1 MKTLNLFL
9 KVQLT
14 LLVLMLCGST
24 TAFGENNDVVEI
36 DGIYYRLYQQ
46 EKWTDGHWDT
56 QNNWVPGEQY
66 TDYYATVTYN
76 PEIDPWSMSTDGKYQ
91 GDLVIPETV
100 NYNNQDYQVTS
111 CEETAYYNAHNL
123 TSISF
128 PKTIS
133 YIEGSYLGN
142 LNNLEAIIV
151 DSENPNFT
159 TIDGVLYNKEIT
171 NVLAFPCKR
180 GGVYRVPATITEFG
194 QNGNTIGK
202 PTLDELIIPATVT
215 KIGNRIFNNY
225 PFPQIKKVTIEDSD
239 NELTIGSC
247 SNSWSIYDGGNE
259 IHISPLF
266 GQCQI
271 QEVYWGRNVK
281 GSNPPFALNDNLSKV
296 TFGPKVT
303 SVPKYSFYNC
313 NVNTVDVLGGLE
325 QWMGF
330 DFTPNYTN
338 PFYNIYSSTPTLLFN
353 GSTLE
358 EAVELPSGITKIPA
372 HGFQYG
378 CSGITNLTLN
388 SDLEEIADGAFKQL
402 DKLETIQ
409 LDDANTNFKVIDN
422 VLYNKDISKILCFP
436 RLRAGEYVMPS
447 TITTMVPSQF
457 YNCSELTDVTFSTN
471 LEAIPEN
478 AFYGCTKLTSLTI
491 PSNIKELGKYAFYG
505 CSELTSVTLPSNL
518 LIMPDYAF
526 SNCAKLTSLTL
537 PSSLT
542 TIGYHAFDGCSL
554 ITSLTIPASTTAI
567 YDNAFDGWTGLTN
580 IVFEDGATTLVVG
593 KGHEKNNEDY
603 WSRRFYINGREY
615 DARPLFVDSNIK
627 DLYLGRNLEYQE
639 EYSSPFALSKE
650 LTNIVLGPKVTSIP
664 KYSFPNCYKVETV
677 DVKGGLAQWCN
688 FDFTEGS
695 SPFYWSQILDEN
707 KKVLFDGVALSDD
720 VTVPE
725 GVTTIRTHVFQYNV
739 AGITSL
745 TLPSSLTEIANGAFK
760 KLSNLE
766 TIGIN
771 NNNTY
776 FKVIENVL
784 YNDEVSKIVC
794 FPRMRKGDYVMPT
807 TVKELENSNFYYCT
821 ELTNVVF
828 SSDLQI
834 IPDSAFI
841 GCSKLTSLTIPANIT
856 AIRDYAFDWC
866 TGLKKLTIE
875 DSSTLLKI
883 GKGHQKNYY
892 NEDRRYGLFA
902 SSPISEVYIGR
913 NLEFVDFDG
922 SGYYNETSWNGNEYT
937 YRYYKQ
943 PFTSSLTSVTIGNQV
958 NRMPAQLFKECWGI
972 TSVNFDG
979 TIIEWCN
986 ITFED
991 ADATPFGK
999 SSASPILHLKGQPL
1013 HSQVNIPEGATKIGA
1028 YSFYG
1033 QNGVSNFTL
1042 PASLETIEPYAFS
1055 GGGDVYIHTKGIVGL
1070 ENTNSFSGD
1079 IYVLDD
1085 YVKQYKA
1092 ANVWSELA
1100 SRIYPLGFLQ
1110 VTVDLTA
1117 MSSSPA
1123 LLPALNALE
1132 KVNDE
1137 YRITALTNLKIRGTM
1152 NGYDI
1157 LMLRNKMPNLRHLDL
1172 SEATILTNDG
1182 GFEYYQGYHTETGA
1196 ITPYMFYEISNLRSI
1211 ILPEGI
1217 TKIAEHA
1224 FAKSGLDTIQIY
1236 GTVKSIG
1243 SYAFSECPN
1252 LTRVTMNKGVE
1263 TIGYSAF
1270 QNCNRLKSLVFPT
1283 TLKEIYSNAF
1293 YYCTNLTSIDFAEG
1307 LQYIGSGAF
1316 YDCSNLKELHLPTS
1330 LLRIEHDAFRYCS
1343 GLQEVHVPSMITEI
1357 GDYAFKDCGLKSVY
1371 AYTVTPVQINQ
1382 NTFDYKGVDLYAP
1395 DNSFYAYYLN
1405 TQWSQ
1410 FQDVK
1415 EFEALYTKW
1424 YTSRN
1429 TDVHIDTNVPIKN
1442 VDDNNPADGIMEP
1455 GSGLIFVGDG
1465 EQLVKNLIL
1474 NWQHG
1479 SNYPALIEDNNLNV
1493 EELKFIMNVYP
1504 GRWYFFSFPFDIKI
1518 SDTTFDGKYVWRY
1531 YDAEARAKNGSGGW
1545 KNVTDGWLR
1554 ANVGYIFQANKEG
1567 ELELPVNNPEFTQSN
1582 GQKEVPLESIEA
1594 KNPQDAS
1601 WNFVG
1606 NPNLSYYSLEDMSEK
1621 VDAPITVWNEEQQ
1634 TYTAVVPGDDEY
1646 NFHPF
1651 EAFFVQTPENVD
1663 NMTFED
1669 ENRATYLE
1677 SQKKT
1682 ESSAR
1687 SAVRSGR
1694 SVNERR
1700 MLVNLTVSDGQTTDK
1715 TRVIFN
1721 DDNKLTYETG
1731 RDANKFMSMA
1741 NVPQIY
1747 TIDAQNVKYSV
1758 NARPNG
1764 NRQVRLG
1771 FVASSDGNYTI
1782 AAERMDCSMALKD
1795 NQTGTIHQLDG
1806 KPYTFYSEAGT
1817 FDNRFTLMSGMNIT
1831 SITAN
1836 GLDGIDGFNVAA
1848 MDGGIVVTG
1857 ANESDLNV
1865 YNANGVKA
1873 ATLQGSGTINLNNG
1887 TYIVTYAGKSAKIAV
1902 K

>member
-1 MKTLNLFL
+1 MAVFSQDATAEVDGIFYRFSSGNSFGYDDSGVWKYSDWYSNVATVTRDPDVDVWMVNNVETYQGDVVIPDKVTYNNIEYTVRSIDSYAFRNCRNLTSLQLPSTLVFISNSAFGNC
-9 KVQLT
+9 VQLT
-14 LLVLMLCGST
+14 EINLPKEFLGFDSNSFDET
-24 TAFGENNDVVEI
+24 YFTAIN
-36 DGIYYRLYQQ
+36 
-46 EKWTDGHWDT
+46 
-56 QNNWVPGEQY
+56 
-66 TDYYATVTYN
+66 
-76 PEIDPWSMSTDGKYQ
+76 
-91 GDLVIPETV
+91 
-100 NYNNQDYQVTS
+100 
-111 CEETAYYNAHNL
+111 
-123 TSISF
+123 
-128 PKTIS
+128 
-133 YIEGSYLGN
+133 
-142 LNNLEAIIV
+142 V
-151 DSENPNFT
+151 DEDNPNFT
-159 TIDGVLYNKEIT
+159 STDGVLYNKDVT
-171 NVLAFPCKR
+171 KVLAFPTKKT
-180 GGVYRVPATITEFG
+180 GSYRVPATITSLSTKVV
-194 QNGNTIGK
+194 NNVSIN
-202 PTLDELIIPATVT
+202 ELIIPTNVTEIKGGNSGMSYNSSSIKKLVIEDGDTELEIGQGPYSVYVYDNNSGFECRTMFNGITDLYVGRNLKHSSTTNLCFAGSPLTNIEIGAKVTGFPKYTFMQCYGISKINVKGGFKQWCDFDFTVAGTNPLESYGAAMPDMNNTSKQVLFDGEELLGDFVVPTEITKLPSHAMQAGCSGVTSLTLHDGITEIVDGAFNGLTSLNTILLADGNTNFVVTDNVLYNQEVSKIFCFPKMRAGNYAMPSTVT
-215 KIGNRIFNNY
+215 QISDAQFKDCVNLTSIALSSNLENIPNNAFQGCSQISLISIPASVQSIGDYAFDGCTSLLKLI
-225 PFPQIKKVTIEDSD
+225 IEDSD
-239 NELTIGSC
+239 ETLAIGRGM
-247 SNSWSIYDGGNE
+247 NGFDRYQENTWTWIYPQFYQL
-259 IHISPLF
+259 PL
-266 GQCQI
+266 
-271 QEVYWGRNVK
+271 QEVYWGRNITCK
-281 GSNPPFALNDNLSKV
+281 YPPFARSGITKISI
-296 TFGPKVT
+296 GPKVT
-303 SVPKYSFYNC
+303 SFGEYSFYDLHSLA
-313 NVNTVDVLGGLE
+313 TVDVLGGLE
-325 QWMGF
+325 
-330 DFTPNYTN
+330 
-338 PFYNIYSSTPTLLFN
+338 
-353 GSTLE
+353 
-358 EAVELPSGITKIPA
+358 
-372 HGFQYG
+372 
-378 CSGITNLTLN
+378 
-388 SDLEEIADGAFKQL
+388 
-402 DKLETIQ
+402 
-409 LDDANTNFKVIDN
+409 
-422 VLYNKDISKILCFP
+422 
-436 RLRAGEYVMPS
+436 
-447 TITTMVPSQF
+447 
-457 YNCSELTDVTFSTN
+457 
-471 LEAIPEN
+471 
-478 AFYGCTKLTSLTI
+478 
-491 PSNIKELGKYAFYG
+491 
-505 CSELTSVTLPSNL
+505 
-518 LIMPDYAF
+518 
-526 SNCAKLTSLTL
+526 
-537 PSSLT
+537 
-542 TIGYHAFDGCSL
+542 
-554 ITSLTIPASTTAI
+554 
-567 YDNAFDGWTGLTN
+567 
-580 IVFEDGATTLVVG
+580 
-593 KGHEKNNEDY
+593 
-603 WSRRFYINGREY
+603 
-615 DARPLFVDSNIK
+615 
-627 DLYLGRNLEYQE
+627 
-639 EYSSPFALSKE
+639 
-650 LTNIVLGPKVTSIP
+650 
-664 KYSFPNCYKVETV
+664 
-677 DVKGGLAQWCN
+677 QWCN

-776 FKVIENVL
+776 FKAIENVL

-875 DSSTLLKI
+875 DASTTLEL
-883 GKGHQKNYY
+883 GKGHYKSYY
-892 NEDRRYGLFA
+892 NEERRYGLFA

-913 NLEFVDFDG
+913 NLKFVDFDG
-922 SGYYNETSWNGNEYT
+922 YGYYNETSWNGNEVT

-1042 PASLETIEPYAFS
+1042 PSSLETIEPYAFY
-1055 GGGDVYIHTKGIVGL
+1055 GAGDVYIHTKGIVGL

-1152 NGYDI
+1152 NGYDV

-1217 TKIAEHA
+1217 TKIAEYA

-1263 TIGYSAF
+1263 TIESSAF
-1270 QNCNRLKSLVFPT
+1270 HSCNRLKSLVFPT
-1283 TLKEIYSNAF
+1283 TLKDIHYEAF
-1293 YYCTNLTSIDFAEG
+1293 SWCTNLTSIDFAEG
-1307 LQYIGSGAF
+1307 LQYIGSYAF
-1316 YDCSNLKELHLPTS
+1316 YYCSNLKELHLPTS
-1330 LLRIEHDAFRYCS
+1330 LLRIENNAFRYCS

-1357 GDYAFKDCGLKSVY
+1357 GDYAFKDCGLKAVY

-1621 VDAPITVWNEEQQ
+1621 FDAPITVWNDEQQ

-1694 SVNERR
+1694 SVNEKR